1 MEDQPKIE
9 MKFLFR
15 KEFMLYLLRNGKT
28 PVTVYAFCEDI
39 GVQEQEFYNFYGSF
53 KALEKDIWVEM
64 FENVSGIL
72 NNDENYPEYTSYE
85 KWLSFLYTIIEEF
98 KANRSYV
105 MLRCED
111 LEIKELRPWFL
122 DSFRKHV
129 SQLVG
134 EIVNQGLENDEIAT
148 RPVITS
154 KYDEVLWVQ
163 FLYVLRVWVNDE
175 SEDFQI
181 TDAAIE
187 KTSVMLF
194 EMMKKGPIDMLIDFV
209 KFAYQNKAY

>member
-1 MEDQPKIE
+1 MEEQPKIE
-9 MKFLFR
+9 MRSLFR

-28 PVTVYAFCEDI
+28 PVTVYSFCEDI
-39 GVQEQEFYNFYGSF
+39 GVQEPEFYNFYGSF
-53 KALEKDIWVEM
+53 KALEKDIWTEM
-64 FENVSGIL
+64 FENVSAIL
-72 NNDENYPEYTSYE
+72 NSDENYPEYTSYE

-111 LEIKELRPWFL
+111 VEMKELRPWFL
-122 DSFRKHV
+122 DSFRKNV

-134 EIVNQGLENDEIAT
+134 EIVNQGLESDEIAT

-209 KFAYQNKAY
+209 KFAYQNKVY

>member
-1 MEDQPKIE
+1 MEENTTIE
-9 MKFLFR
+9 MKILFR

-53 KALEKDIWVEM
+53 KALEKDIWTEM
-64 FENVSGIL
+64 FENVSAIL
-72 NNDENYPEYTSYE
+72 NSDENYPEYTSYE
-85 KWLSFLYTIIEEF
+85 KWLSFLYTIVEEF
-98 KANRSYV
+98 KSKRSYV

-111 LEIKELRPWFL
+111 LEVKELRPWFL
-122 DSFRKHV
+122 DSFKKEV
-129 SQLVG
+129 FQLVG
-134 EIVNQGLENDEIAT
+134 EIVNHGLESDEIAT
-148 RPVITS
+148 RPVVTS
-154 KYDEVLWVQ
+154 KYNEVLWVQ